1 MTSRVLSR
9 GHGAAGAV
17 AYLTHDSPSA
27 DDPRP
32 KTHGRVAGISF
43 RGGLPPFDP
52 TRDRE
57 EQIRLVSRVMQSTAA
72 DAKELKR
79 LAGGSARG
87 RPCTKPIETAG
98 LSWPKNARPTWDQ
111 METAGDSWIQAQGFQ
126 DHHFV
131 MVAHVEDGVPYH
143 LQLVGCMVSPIDGKA
158 HTGNRALTG
167 SRWAQKYEQEHGG
180 IVIQTRVERN
190 ALRDELAATKESVRE
205 KAADEEDV
213 IRSMIPAHEQDR
225 LEAQLARIQA
235 IEQKRIAD
243 ARAAVRARMPASEP
257 TRSCGGRS
265 KLTPKESVDWAQTK
279 DRQRQQRRE
288 LGRPTTRA
296 GRRAHPEHQAAL
308 ARAHRAESVR
318 LARLQARRRALA
330 RTITAVRATVGALAE
345 QLGGAIAAGASRVG
359 AGVATTATTM
369 GRALAVT
376 GRAGRV
382 LGRGLLGIARL
393 PSRAVDLAMMV
404 LPDDGGAE
412 RYDAAFRSVDR
423 DRRRGMDLRAPPA
436 PSSSGGERTGS
447 SSSWTTRTPARPAQS
462 RAAAPRSSRGT
473 GRVPESAPPLAGAN
487 RGPEHTGRGP
497 RR

>member
-17 AYLTHDSPSA
+17 AYLAHDSPSA

-57 EQIRLVSRVMQSTAA
+57 EQLRLVSRVMRSTAA

-98 LSWPKNARPTWDQ
+98 LSWPKNARPTWDE
-111 METAGDSWIQAQGFQ
+111 METAGDSWIEAQGFQ

-143 LQLVGCMVSPIDGKA
+143 LQLVGCMVSPIDGKT

-180 IVIQTRVERN
+180 IVIPTRVERN

-213 IRSMIPAHEQDR
+213 IRSMQGTVYDR
-225 LEAQLARIQA
+225 LETYFVPSSRTTSPSLPPSTACS
-235 IEQKRIAD
+235 
-243 ARAAVRARMPASEP
+243 VR
-257 TRSCGGRS
+257 TRS
-265 KLTPKESVDWAQTK
+265 P
-279 DRQRQQRRE
+279 
-288 LGRPTTRA
+288 A
-296 GRRAHPEHQAAL
+296 GENV
-308 ARAHRAESVR
+308 S
-318 LARLQARRRALA
+318 
-330 RTITAVRATVGALAE
+330 TAI
-345 QLGGAIAAGASRVG
+345 Q
-359 AGVATTATTM
+359 
-369 GRALAVT
+369 
-376 GRAGRV
+376 
-382 LGRGLLGIARL
+382 
-393 PSRAVDLAMMV
+393 
-404 LPDDGGAE
+404 
-412 RYDAAFRSVDR
+412 
-423 DRRRGMDLRAPPA
+423 
-436 PSSSGGERTGS
+436 
-447 SSSWTTRTPARPAQS
+447 
-462 RAAAPRSSRGT
+462 
-473 GRVPESAPPLAGAN
+473 
-487 RGPEHTGRGP
+487 
-497 RR
+497 